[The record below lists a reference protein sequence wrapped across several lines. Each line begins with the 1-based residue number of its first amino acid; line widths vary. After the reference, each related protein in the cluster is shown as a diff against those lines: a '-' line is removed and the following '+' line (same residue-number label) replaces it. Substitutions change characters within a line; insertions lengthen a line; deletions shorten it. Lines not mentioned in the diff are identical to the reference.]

1 MESLSASKASSRQR
15 RTRHEDDSKPSTAR
29 SSILANAVTPWKPLS
44 DLGHDDTFKSIGG
57 GKQFSSTNSPLNA
70 PPNTVR
76 RIPTREREMATPAPT
91 NVCPVIIKTK
101 IHDKVDTFRGHNDNF
116 KKKLSTKDK
125 AMRASRRMVVL
136 KDLLKL
142 KILNTAET
150 RSLMRQDYYKFGK
163 AFKKM
168 DTNGDGVVDYNELAA
183 ALGPHGMNIGL
194 KEGELYHLAREFD
207 HDANG
212 SIDIE
217 EFFHTLADLD
227 APDKNLTLIMAES
240 KQAELDTYTTKLE
253 NIRKLN
259 MKKFKSRKGRSFMVE
274 DNSDCDSS
282 ISSAQNC
289 TDRIA
294 SDHTRMSGTPAVSP
308 LKSSR
313 STGRLR
319 RQRRIHNH
327 GSVSL
332 PALHSSRL
340 LETSK
345 FVTGEG
351 HSNPGELDPLNKEPR
366 QDFQRKIW
374 PVRQEDAGQGQK
386 HHADSMSKT
395 ILNDVS
401 TRKKHRLEGSETFYP
416 GAVSGKRMYCGCNT
430 LNSQFRIE
438 APDAPPTMESWKRTS
453 TPTWKKAHHSKR
465 KGAEV
470 FIPILRER
478 YAKRDDISYKKYQSR
493 IKGRVKSRYNYLI
506 GLFENEM
513 ALEALKTRGNKKGM
527 LGSDISKRQQ
537 RGQMGLLG

>member
-1 MESLSASKASSRQR
+1 MPPKKFNDDNGREQ
-15 RTRHEDDSKPSTAR
+15 TRAR
-29 SSILANAVTPWKPLS
+29 
-44 DLGHDDTFKSIGG
+44 H
-57 GKQFSSTNSPLNA
+57 
-70 PPNTVR
+70 
-76 RIPTREREMATPAPT
+76 
-91 NVCPVIIKTK
+91 
-101 IHDKVDTFRGHNDNF
+101 IHN
-116 KKKLSTKDK
+116 
-125 AMRASRRMVVL
+125 
-136 KDLLKL
+136 
-142 KILNTAET
+142 
-150 RSLMRQDYYKFGK
+150 
-163 AFKKM
+163 
-168 DTNGDGVVDYNELAA
+168 
-183 ALGPHGMNIGL
+183 
-194 KEGELYHLAREFD
+194 
-207 HDANG
+207 
-212 SIDIE
+212 
-217 EFFHTLADLD
+217 
-227 APDKNLTLIMAES
+227 
-240 KQAELDTYTTKLE
+240 KLE

-259 MKKFKSRKGRSFMVE
+259 MKKFAGRGGAWWSTTV
-274 DNSDCDSS
+274 
-282 ISSAQNC
+282 IVIAALALRRIVP
-289 TDRIA
+289 TDWLWSHQVRDA
-294 SDHTRMSGTPAVSP
+294 CSLAFKV
-308 LKSSR
+308 SR

-374 PVRQEDAGQGQK
+374 PVRQEMQVRGKSTMRTPCQK
-386 HHADSMSKT
+386 

-401 TRKKHRLEGSETFYP
+401 TRKKHKLEGSETFYP

-438 APDAPPTMESWKRTS
+438 APDAPLTMESWKRTS
-453 TPTWKKAHHSKR
+453 TSTWKKAHHSKR

-493 IKGRVKSRYNYLI
+493 IKGRVKSRYNYLV

-527 LGSDISKRQQ
+527 LDSDISKRQQ

>member
-1 MESLSASKASSRQR
+1 MIVIAA
-15 RTRHEDDSKPSTAR
+15 
-29 SSILANAVTPWKPLS
+29 LAL
-44 DLGHDDTFKSIGG
+44 
-57 GKQFSSTNSPLNA
+57 
-70 PPNTVR
+70 R
-76 RIPTREREMATPAPT
+76 RIVP
-91 NVCPVIIKTK
+91 
-101 IHDKVDTFRGHNDNF
+101 
-116 KKKLSTKDK
+116 
-125 AMRASRRMVVL
+125 
-136 KDLLKL
+136 
-142 KILNTAET
+142 
-150 RSLMRQDYYKFGK
+150 
-163 AFKKM
+163 
-168 DTNGDGVVDYNELAA
+168 
-183 ALGPHGMNIGL
+183 IG
-194 KEGELYHLAREFD
+194 
-207 HDANG
+207 
-212 SIDIE
+212 
-217 EFFHTLADLD
+217 
-227 APDKNLTLIMAES
+227 LTLI
-240 KQAELDTYTTKLE
+240 TP
-253 NIRKLN
+253 
-259 MKKFKSRKGRSFMVE
+259 
-274 DNSDCDSS
+274 
-282 ISSAQNC
+282 
-289 TDRIA
+289 
-294 SDHTRMSGTPAVSP
+294 RMSGTPAVSP

-386 HHADSMSKT
+386 HHADSMSKK

-401 TRKKHRLEGSETFYP
+401 TRKKHKLEGSETFYP

-478 YAKRDDISYKKYQSR
+478 YAKRDDVSYKKYQSR
-493 IKGRVKSRYNYLI
+493 IKGRVKSRYNYLV

-527 LGSDISKRQQ
+527 LDSDISKRQQ